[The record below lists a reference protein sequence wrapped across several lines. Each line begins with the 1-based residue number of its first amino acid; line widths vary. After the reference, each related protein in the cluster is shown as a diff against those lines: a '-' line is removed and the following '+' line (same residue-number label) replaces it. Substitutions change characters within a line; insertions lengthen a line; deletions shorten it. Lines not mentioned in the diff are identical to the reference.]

1 MFGLS
6 DRRMPR
12 GGEDHRNVERIEE
25 EYGAVQEG
33 KQYRS
38 LVAYREQE
46 KRHGGKSRTPRL
58 CEGDAQGL
66 SPQRPSAVE
75 HHDKEDT
82 HHQVLTESRVCAIEV
97 FKLQRDGHHREEGR
111 QERKSHHAVE
121 EPLREPR
128 KLAWSKAQELVE
140 DDQVEGKPHDID
152 GALDGSVGKTK
163 EKMNSQDRLAQRAT
177 SGIP

>member
-46 KRHGGKSRTPRL
+46 KRHGGKSRTP
-58 CEGDAQGL
+58 
-66 SPQRPSAVE
+66 
-75 HHDKEDT
+75 
-82 HHQVLTESRVCAIEV
+82 V
-97 FKLQRDGHHREEGR
+97 FVRAMLRDC
-111 QERKSHHAVE
+111 
-121 EPLREPR
+121 PLNDP
-128 KLAWSKAQELVE
+128 LL
-140 DDQVEGKPHDID
+140 
-152 GALDGSVGKTK
+152 
-163 EKMNSQDRLAQRAT
+163 
-177 SGIP
+177 